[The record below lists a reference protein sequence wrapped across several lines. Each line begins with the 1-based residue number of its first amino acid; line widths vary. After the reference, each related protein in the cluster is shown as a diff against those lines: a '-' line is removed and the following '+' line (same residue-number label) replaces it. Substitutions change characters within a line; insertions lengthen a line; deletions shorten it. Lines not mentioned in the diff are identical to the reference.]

1 MHPISF
7 AMLTMHPFL
16 LTMLTM
22 LTTILSMKCT
32 HSFAILAIFYDA
44 PNLICNACKNFEY
57 YMHTIS
63 FSMLAMLTMHPI
75 SFAMLTMYQISF
87 AMLTMLA
94 TI

>member
-1 MHPISF
+1 
-7 AMLTMHPFL
+7 MLTMHPFL